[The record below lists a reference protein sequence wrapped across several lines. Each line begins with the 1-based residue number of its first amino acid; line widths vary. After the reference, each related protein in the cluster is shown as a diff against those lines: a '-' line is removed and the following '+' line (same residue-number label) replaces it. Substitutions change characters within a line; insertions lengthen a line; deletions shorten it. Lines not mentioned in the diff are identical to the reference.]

1 MIAEQ
6 VKPYAY
12 ARSSR
17 STGCQNKNDKK
28 ASFNGFPT
36 KQTIVAK
43 QVHNNSVID
52 GKSYHARNV
61 TDQELE
67 ALDLFCSGISLEDV
81 LNEIDATRKA
91 DVLSNT
97 KETINAVLKKICSG
111 DAQAK
116 TEFKKQLCNDA
127 FAFVS
132 PKEDVA
138 KENFHQ
144 YMCYLKALS
153 AQGITESEEGQKAQ
167 VELLNCALEQ
177 LRNQF
182 DFLTD
187 DIKTKCISYAYAS
200 EMMDEFLTKIPEGVK
215 LDIVKSLRDLSAT
228 QTFKQTIG
236 QMEMIASNGGT
247 SDPNGRAPKK
257 SAAEEASTT
266 EDIFDSKQYL
276 EEQRISREKAHAYA
290 RETKKI
296 LDDID
301 KLLSVPPSAEVLDE
315 GKKSSKTLKKLPE
328 TQQITR
334 QILATPKTNTMPATP
349 KANTIPATPKA
360 NTIPATP
367 KANTIPAK
375 PQLPA
380 QSKAEVKPQ
389 EVKPK
394 PQVSE
399 QSAKPYLSVLQ
410 ISKLPTITAKYD
422 AINTLLDHCQDD
434 AELTSLHSLLVSM
447 NRAELKEQSKQPMT
461 QTQAIA
467 EQSKRFAVISAAEKV
482 VKPAKQAIEVI
493 AVHDKKPADMNH
505 IIDSLLALSI
515 EPLVLGSSA
524 EGHKTDPKQWR
535 KQDID
540 RAYQAIKRQ
549 FSEAQRTL
557 IEKHMLDILRVLR
570 LNHYPFGWEHDPKQ
584 DLTIHDEVFETIC
597 WSFYSRFV
605 GESIFDKPTY
615 QYIKRL
621 PATQKLKVMQ
631 GLFGSQVTSNIKKSI
646 ESGKEKRPNFNLK
659 NDGRIRGKV
668 EHASKLQLAI
678 FRHHNGSYHLLVGN
692 TGKMPSAIAINKKE
706 LLHQVLDHTKG
717 TYFIFQAAG
726 MKMPT
731 SKQNYQLVM

>member
-1 MIAEQ
+1 M
-6 VKPYAY
+6 
-12 ARSSR
+12 
-17 STGCQNKNDKK
+17 
-28 ASFNGFPT
+28 
-36 KQTIVAK
+36 
-43 QVHNNSVID
+43 HNNSVID

-257 SAAEEASTT
+257 SAAEEVSAT

-360 NTIPATP
+360 NTIPA
-367 KANTIPAK
+367 K

-380 QSKAEVKPQ
+380 QSTAEVKPQ

-394 PQVSE
+394 PQVSA

-659 NDGRIRGKV
+659 NDGRIRGKI

>member
-1 MIAEQ
+1 M
-6 VKPYAY
+6 
-12 ARSSR
+12 
-17 STGCQNKNDKK
+17 
-28 ASFNGFPT
+28 
-36 KQTIVAK
+36 
-43 QVHNNSVID
+43 
-52 GKSYHARNV
+52 
-61 TDQELE
+61 
-67 ALDLFCSGISLEDV
+67 
-81 LNEIDATRKA
+81 
-91 DVLSNT
+91 
-97 KETINAVLKKICSG
+97 
-111 DAQAK
+111 
-116 TEFKKQLCNDA
+116 
-127 FAFVS
+127 
-132 PKEDVA
+132 
-138 KENFHQ
+138 
-144 YMCYLKALS
+144 
-153 AQGITESEEGQKAQ
+153 
-167 VELLNCALEQ
+167 
-177 LRNQF
+177 
-182 DFLTD
+182 
-187 DIKTKCISYAYAS
+187 
-200 EMMDEFLTKIPEGVK
+200 
-215 LDIVKSLRDLSAT
+215 
-228 QTFKQTIG
+228 
-236 QMEMIASNGGT
+236 
-247 SDPNGRAPKK
+247 
-257 SAAEEASTT
+257 
-266 EDIFDSKQYL
+266 
-276 EEQRISREKAHAYA
+276 
-290 RETKKI
+290 
-296 LDDID
+296 
-301 KLLSVPPSAEVLDE
+301 
-315 GKKSSKTLKKLPE
+315 
-328 TQQITR
+328 
-334 QILATPKTNTMPATP
+334 LATPKANTIPATP
-349 KANTIPATPKA
+349 KANTIPATPKANTMLATPKANTIPATPKANTIPATPKANTMLATPKA

-380 QSKAEVKPQ
+380 QSTAEVRPQ

-422 AINTLLDHCQDD
+422 AISTLLDHCQDD

-447 NRAELKEQSKQPMT
+447 NRSELKEQSKQPMT

>member
-12 ARSSR
+12 ARSGR

-28 ASFNGFPT
+28 ASFNGLPT

-187 DIKTKCISYAYAS
+187 DIKTNCISYAYAS

-228 QTFKQTIG
+228 HTFKQTIG

-257 SAAEEASTT
+257 SAAEEVSTT
-266 EDIFDSKQYL
+266 EDIFASQQYL

-290 RETKKI
+290 RETQKI
-296 LDDID
+296 LDGID
-301 KLLSVPPSAEVLDE
+301 KLLFVPPSAEVLDE
-315 GKKSSKTLKKLPE
+315 GKKSSKTLKKLSE
-328 TQQITR
+328 TRQITR
-334 QILATPKTNTMPATP
+334 QIL
-349 KANTIPATPKA
+349 ATPKA

-380 QSKAEVKPQ
+380 QSTAEVRPQ

-447 NRAELKEQSKQPMT
+447 NRSELKEQSKQPMT